1 MRVSLPQKPL
11 RGIPALTTVLCAYRY
26 ETHPAS
32 ETLRGTLALT
42 MVLFAYRY
50 ESQCASETPA
60 RHSCSHNGRIKLPLC
75 DFSSSF
81 SNPTYFLTGFALA
94 DIP

>member
-11 RGIPALTTVLCAYRY
+11 HGIPALTTVLCAYRY

-42 MVLFAYRY
+42 MVFCAYRY
-50 ESQCASETPA
+50 ENQPASEVPA
-60 RHSCSHNGRIKLPLC
+60 RHIRSHNGPLCLPL
-75 DFSSSF
+75 
-81 SNPTYFLTGFALA
+81 
-94 DIP
+94 